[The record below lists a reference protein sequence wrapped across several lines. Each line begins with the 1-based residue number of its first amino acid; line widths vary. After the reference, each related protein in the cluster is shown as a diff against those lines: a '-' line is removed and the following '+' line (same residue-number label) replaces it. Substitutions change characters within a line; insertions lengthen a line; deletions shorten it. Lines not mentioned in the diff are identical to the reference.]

1 MIILLKNYKKEYD
14 IGMEQVQ
21 GSLRSILSAQLS
33 HSNNSSYSM
42 KLSNFNYFKIMSDH
56 TIKFFIYH
64 IQDDSITKKE
74 YNKTRKAHR

>member
-42 KLSNFNYFKIMSDH
+42 KLSNFNYFKILSDH
-56 TIKFFIYH
+56 KVFIY
-64 IQDDSITKKE
+64 QYKMTTSQKKMSTVKLT
-74 YNKTRKAHR
+74 N